1 MTTVASPVF
10 ASASSAYLDAG
21 WPAVLPVPSD
31 TKNPPP
37 TGYTG
42 YEGRDTPPELVAG
55 WVANGYA
62 HHSIALR
69 MPDGVIGIDVD
80 DYTKP
85 SGKVKIGA
93 QTLAKITEKW
103 GPLPATWTS
112 TARGEG
118 PSRIALYRVPKG
130 RYATVIQPDI
140 EIIQWF
146 HRYAVVWP
154 SPHMDTGTT
163 YTWYAPDG
171 TPATR
176 IPRPDELPELPS
188 SWVSGLAEGASGPS
202 LPSASHASGD
212 ALLAALSADARPAC
226 SVMYDALDAAAR
238 VLDDPSIGTRHDAMT
253 QRTHRIVQSAAYGHP
268 GLGVALPGLR
278 DRWVQLTAGEDR
290 EGEFDR
296 MLLSSARKAVTA
308 IGGVQMLTDPCT
320 SMGGPEWARL
330 QGMQVDARPRPA
342 DNRVADEDGDD
353 FEPLHLELPP
363 TLVDPAWGQ
372 VIGTEPFDP
381 GVELDHLLAD
391 AMLRRCIYM
400 TRRAADAKNA
410 WLQRGAEQWSLEG
423 DLAGRIVAECAT
435 LMPEGDPRAVDT
447 AVGPTPAQRA
457 YKRRLRM
464 MTNGPAAAV
473 AATIKRQTDG
483 GRHPAT
489 VRLTDLDADPE
500 ILWAGGWPFDLRAS
514 AETPTL
520 SGTVDPYGPHLV
532 AAGVAPAD
540 VPTPRFDAF
549 LSAVW
554 PDKAVRA
561 WALRVL
567 SIAFTGYPDAAL
579 PVLVGE
585 GGTGKTSLITLL
597 MEVLGS
603 YAHAADH
610 RLLGSGEGH
619 ASIVYA
625 LKGRRL
631 SFIDEAMREGT
642 RNTERL
648 KQLTGGGELTGNAM
662 NQNPITFKPTHTL
675 VLTSNTPPNVG
686 DPALRRRVRLIPC
699 EGDPAEVRKTRQALI
714 GVRWLAEAPG
724 VLTRMM
730 REAAGWLADP
740 DTALGAAAP
749 LTVQFA
755 VGKLV
760 EDQDVV
766 GHWLAEVTDPHEHGT
781 KASVLYTGFRAW
793 ARGMGVRDTSIPSLT
808 AWGLAL
814 NERGIFKIERR
825 DANYRPL
832 IFRPDPGI
840 GMYPGP
846 PPPAPA
852 ATPFVSRAAPP
863 FSPASRPIAGSVEG
877 LVEGSGGLSP
887 QPSALHNPRSSPV
900 FAPLVDG
907 VDTSSSSF
915 TCKEE
920 EERRGEREHSV
931 DAIGKNPP
939 PSTDDLDYPL
949 SSQVGHPVEGTV
961 HAPPNPPHPS
971 APSTPTVEGPTS
983 SRSVTKA
990 EAARRAAEN
999 RITKAE
1005 ARRKI
1010 AEENRAAAIDA
1021 AAGEHIGLPAV
1032 ATREGYVMPV
1042 TLEQAEAIVRKA
1054 VERASAALTVDV
1066 ETSGYPVGHVHH
1078 RLRTVQLGDEEAAV
1092 VFDAGDPMQCDVVRT
1107 LLDEAPKLH
1116 AHSAAADL
1124 VPLAHAGLIDAGSGW
1139 ARMFDTV
1146 IPAKLADPQST
1157 GSDPGLKQ
1165 LAGAVLGSA
1174 ATAPGADEARVALFK
1189 AGGWSIGKQKFAAQL
1204 TTPPERSGW
1213 AQVPSER
1220 ATMVRYA
1227 ASDVLDTAALA
1238 RRLPEI
1244 PPAIMERERVAE
1256 EMTARVA
1263 HRGLRIDA
1271 DRLAELTAEH
1281 TGLQAEAARRVQA
1294 FGDIDN
1300 PGSGQQV
1307 AAKLQAL
1314 GATLPVSD
1322 KGNASVAEHV
1332 LSLIKRVGAD
1342 TPAGQLAT
1350 AVLDYR
1356 HSTTVLGLFLAPYSA
1371 LVEHGDGRARPTIY
1385 TLGTDTG
1392 RMSSVRPNA
1401 QQLPR
1406 EGGVRS
1412 IYRADP
1418 GHVLISADFSGVE
1431 LRGAAALSQDP
1442 AMIRLIADEDD
1453 FNLLILNR
1461 ALAEQ
1466 MSEKEARARILAE
1479 RGWTNGGT
1487 LDGFHWVVARQTF
1500 GQDATKSDRYV
1511 AKRACF
1517 GTFYGGGSETLAQQ
1531 AGVPVH
1537 EMEQTRG
1544 SLRAIAPGYFE
1555 WVEKLKAGV
1564 RRGSTQFPSYSG
1576 RIIHFPPGTPHK
1588 APAYAISG
1596 SCRELLVDALVRWRD
1611 TRWGDATL
1619 LPVHDELVIQVPAED
1634 ADAAL
1639 AELVACM
1646 EGELYGVK
1654 IVAEAS
1660 EPSPFWQDSV

>member
-10 ASASSAYLDAG
+10 ASAASAYLDAG

-31 TKNPPP
+31 TKHPPP

-42 YEGRDTPPELVAG
+42 YEGKDTPPELVG
-55 WVANGYA
+55 TWIQGGFA
-62 HHSIALR
+62 HHSVALR

-93 QTLAKITEKW
+93 QTLAKIVDKW
-103 GPLPATWTS
+103 GPLPPTWTS
-112 TARGEG
+112 TARGPG

-163 YTWYAPDG
+163 YTWYTPDG

-176 IPRPDELPELPS
+176 IPTPGELPELPA
-188 SWVSGLAEGASGPS
+188 SWAQGLAEGASAPS
-202 LPSASHASGD
+202 PASASHASGD

-226 SVMYDALDAAAR
+226 AVMFDALEAASR
-238 VLDDPSIGTRHDAMT
+238 LLEDPNVGTRHDAMT
-253 QRTHRIVQSAAYGHP
+253 ARVHRIVQSAAFGHP

-278 DRWVQLTAGEDR
+278 EQWMRLTGGEER

-308 IGGVQMLTDPCT
+308 LGGVTQMTDPCT

-342 DNRVADEDGDD
+342 DNRVADEDGDE
-353 FEPLHLELPP
+353 FEPLQLELPP
-363 TLVDPAWGQ
+363 ALVDPSWTQ

-381 GVELDHLLAD
+381 GVELDHPLAD
-391 AMLRRCIYM
+391 AMLRRCFYM
-400 TRRAADAKNA
+400 VRRAADAKNA

-423 DLAGRIVAECAT
+423 DLAGRVVAECAG
-435 LMPEGDPRAVDT
+435 LMPLGDATGVVKGEPPSD
-447 AVGPTPAQRA
+447 AQRA

-514 AETPTL
+514 ADTPTL
-520 SGTVDPYGPHLV
+520 SSTVDPYGPHLV
-532 AAGVAPAD
+532 AAGVTPAD

-549 LSAVW
+549 LAAVW
-554 PDKAVRA
+554 PDEAVRA

-699 EGDPAEVRKTRQALI
+699 EGDPTEVRKTRQALV

-730 REAAGWLADP
+730 REAAGWLAHP
-740 DTALGAAAP
+740 DTALTTAAP
-749 LTVQFA
+749 LSVQFA
-755 VGKLV
+755 LGNLV
-760 EDQDVV
+760 HEQDVIE
-766 GHWLAEVTDPHEHGT
+766 HWLAEMTDPNEHGT
-781 KASVLYTGFRAW
+781 KASTLYTGFRAW
-793 ARGMGVRDTSIPSLT
+793 CRGMGVRDTSIPSLT
-808 AWGLAL
+808 AWGIAL
-814 NERGIFKIERR
+814 NDKGYPKIERR

-832 IFRPDPGI
+832 IFRPDPGY
-840 GMYPGP
+840 GVYPSA

-852 ATPFVSRAAPP
+852 ATPFVAAPVP
-863 FSPASRPIAGSVEG
+863 PPSPPSRSSVEG
-877 LVEGSGGLSP
+877 VGGLVESSGGFEP
-887 QPSALHNPRSSPV
+887 QPSTTHHLRSGPV
-900 FAPLVDG
+900 FASSVEG
-907 VDTSSSSF
+907 VDSSSSSF
-915 TCKEE
+915 TCKEV

-931 DAIGKNPP
+931 EAVGENPQ
-939 PSTDDLDYPL
+939 PSTSDLETPQ
-949 SSQVGHPVEGTV
+949 SSQVGHRVEG
-961 HAPPNPPHPS
+961 APNPPQNPPQGPATVHTPDATDAKT
-971 APSTPTVEGPTS
+971 APDQHKQEETPGGPVS

-990 EAARRAAEN
+990 GSARRAAEDK
-999 RITKAE
+999 ITKAE
-1005 ARRKI
+1005 ARRLV
-1010 AEENRAAAIDA
+1010 AEENQRAAIDA

-1042 TLEQAEAIVRKA
+1042 TLEQAEAIVRTA
-1054 VERASAALTVDV
+1054 VERAGALSVDC
-1066 ETSGYPVGHVHH
+1066 ETSGYPVGHALYE
-1078 RLRTVQLGDEEAAV
+1078 LRMVQLGDEQAGVALHPVEHAELIRKLVNEAAW
-1092 VFDAGDPMQCDVVRT
+1092 
-1107 LLDEAPKLH
+1107 LH
-1116 AHSAAADL
+1116 AFSATADL
-1124 VPLAHAGLIDAGSGW
+1124 VPLAVAGLIDHEEAWG
-1139 ARMFDTV
+1139 RMLDV
-1146 IPAKLADPQST
+1146 AVAAQLAEPIAKGASVE
-1157 GSDPGLKQ
+1157 GLKQ
-1165 LAGAVLGSA
+1165 VAPAALGAEATVPAADAARAKLFSALG
-1174 ATAPGADEARVALFK
+1174 ALK
-1189 AGGWSIGKQKFAAQL
+1189 ETEV
-1204 TTPPERSGW
+1204 TTPPEKNGW
-1213 AQVPSER
+1213 HLVDPTR
-1220 ATMVRYA
+1220 ATFIRYGV
-1227 ASDVLDTAALA
+1227 SDVLDTAALA
-1238 RRLPEI
+1238 RRLPW
-1244 PPAIMERERVAE
+1244 PPPEVLDRERLAQRMVG
-1256 EMTARVA
+1256 RVA
-1263 HRGLRIDA
+1263 YTGVPIN
-1271 DRLAELTAEH
+1271 AEH
-1281 TGLQAEAARRVQA
+1281 VAALLGPAEQRHAEAAGRVRA
-1294 FGDIDN
+1294 FGIEN
-1300 PGSGQQV
+1300 PTSNVEIARKLDEMGAPLSRTPKGAPS
-1307 AAKLQAL
+1307 AAKDAL
-1314 GATLPVSD
+1314 KPL
-1322 KGNASVAEHV
+1322 AEADGD
-1332 LSLIKRVGAD
+1332 VGA
-1342 TPAGQLAT
+1342 LVR
-1350 AVLDYR
+1350 AVLDVR
-1356 HSTTVLGLFLAPYSA
+1356 HETTLLGLFLRPYTEMCA
-1371 LVEHGDGRARPTIY
+1371 HGDGRARPTVY
-1385 TLGTDTG
+1385 TTSAKTG
-1392 RMSSVRPNA
+1392 RMSCVRPNI
-1401 QQLPR
+1401 QQMPR
-1406 EGGVRS
+1406 EGGVRACLM
-1412 IYRADP
+1412 ADP
-1418 GHVLISADFSGVE
+1418 GHLLISADFTGVE
-1431 LRGAAALSQDP
+1431 IRVAAALSQDP
-1442 AMIRLIADEDD
+1442 KLLEFLRDGRDLHSEIALKVFGADP
-1453 FNLLILNR
+1453 
-1461 ALAEQ
+1461 
-1466 MSEKEARARILAE
+1466 EASAKAGKPAPSKRHRY
-1479 RGWTNGGT
+1479 GVKSG
-1487 LDGFHWVVARQTF
+1487 VF
-1500 GQDATKSDRYV
+1500 GRW
-1511 AKRACF
+1511 
-1517 GTFYGGGSETLAQQ
+1517 YGGGIPTLAAQMGVSQEKTRETMDVLDSWFPRLAEWSTYMQQQ
-1531 AGVPVH
+1531 A
-1537 EMEQTRG
+1537 
-1544 SLRAIAPGYFE
+1544 
-1555 WVEKLKAGV
+1555 
-1564 RRGSTQFPSYSG
+1564 RRGNTRFQSYSG
-1576 RIIHFPPGTPHK
+1576 RVIHLPKLATH
-1588 APAYAISG
+1588 AAVNYAVQG
-1596 SCRELLVDALVRWRD
+1596 SARELLVDTLVRWDR
-1611 TRWGDATL
+1611 TPWGRAPL
-1619 LPVHDELVIQVPAED
+1619 FPVHDELVIQVPAED

-1639 AELVACM
+1639 AELVRCM

-1660 EPSPFWQDSV
+1660 DPSPFWQDSV